1 MKISWKRLGVLAGV
15 VAVLVASQPSIG
27 DPPFKQFVVKCNP
40 NGSQCHDSPPCGQEN
55 ETPKLCGETKD
66 GPFFSSTF
74 TCCCCTEESKGRY
87 FFGE

>member
-15 VAVLVASQPSIG
+15 LAVLVASQPSIG
-27 DPPFKQFVVKCNP
+27 DPPFKQSVVKCNP
-40 NGSQCHDSPPCGQEN
+40 NGSQCHDRPPCGQEN

-74 TCCCCTEESKGRY
+74 TCCCCTEESRGRY